1 LEGATLTFVFS
12 FFVMAACCYLLFI
25 ISDPLEELGG
35 RIGKLLRLPEDVV
48 ASTFQALATSGPEI
62 VLAILAATAFIV
74 HGWDN
79 LILDEKAA
87 SGTLNMAF
95 SAMDNLL
102 GIGAIAIIF
111 MIYMKKVNPKD
122 SIPAK
127 PSTII
132 GLAYYTLASGALTYF
147 IWDARLTENES
158 WVLMG
163 LGILFIISQ
172 FFLPASIERLWPP
185 ELRNGN
191 NNRKP
196 SPSPLQAP
204 ATWSGE
210 LIKSGFL
217 YACLV
222 YALVIFVMQALSATF
237 DMAETTKGL
246 RIISLGGIILMFTSY
261 VSSFPE
267 FVMAYRYSVS
277 DKKSAL
283 LGMLFGSNVIDLAF
297 AGFRAIWRGE
307 DMVIVTTG
315 LYPEL
320 LPWYIGALPV
330 TALLFLFGLSTKIL
344 KWSHAYVLLA
354 FYVLYIASGFIL
366 L

>member
-1 LEGATLTFVFS
+1 MDNAIYTFAFS
-12 FFVMAACCYLLFI
+12 FFAMAACCYLLFI

-62 VLAILAATAFIV
+62 VLAILAATTFIA
-74 HGWDN
+74 HGWEN

-111 MIYMKKVNPKD
+111 MIRMKKVNPKET
-122 SIPAK
+122 IPAK

-132 GLAYYTLASGALTYF
+132 GLAYYTLASGALAYF
-147 IWDARLTENES
+147 IWDARLTESEA

-172 FFLPASIERLWPP
+172 FFLPASIERLWPT
-185 ELRNGN
+185 ELGN
-191 NNRKP
+191 NNNHNKP
-196 SPSPLQAP
+196 APLQAHP
-204 ATWSGE
+204 SWSGE

-217 YACLV
+217 YAFLV
-222 YALVIFVMQALSATF
+222 YALVIFVMEALSATF
-237 DMAETTKGL
+237 DMAGVTKGMS
-246 RIISLGGIILMFTSY
+246 IISLGGIILLFTSY

-277 DKKSAL
+277 DKRSAL

-297 AGFRAIWRGE
+297 AGFRAIWRSE
-307 DMVIVTTG
+307 EMIVVTTG
-315 LYPEL
+315 LYSEL
-320 LPWYIGALPV
+320 LPWYICALPV
-330 TALLFLFGLSTKIL
+330 VALLFLFGLATKL
-344 KWSHAYVLLA
+344 MKWSHAYAMIA